1 MKFSKDKKEII
12 ISYLLEKIAEGRDDA
27 PKLVSKEFEINLNTV
42 HTYLN
47 ELIDQGRI
55 IREKR
60 GVYKLNENRVSFTF
74 TRSGGDL
81 EDDGYIF
88 EYIVEPQIAGL
99 SDTIRQIWYYA
110 VSEMINNVI
119 DHSEA
124 ENVHVTVVQ
133 DIRSTTVII
142 QDDGIG
148 IFRKLQEYYGF
159 RTFSDIAAELAKGKL
174 TTDEI
179 HHSGEGIFFTSR
191 LMDYFAAVSCGSIF
205 THNKYSEISQEISVF
220 GSGRIRKNKRGTLI
234 YMSLSNY
241 SNKNALDIF
250 NSYASIE
257 GGFTKTSIPLKNIYD
272 MPPVARSQAKR
283 LVRRLGDFE
292 EVILDFEGMEAIGQG
307 FAHELFVVFQN
318 EHKNTRLIPI
328 NSNEVITKMIAHV
341 LNTR

>member
-12 ISYLLEKIAEGRDDA
+12 ISCLLEKIAEGRDDA

-99 SDTIRQIWYYA
+99 SDTIQQIWYYA

-191 LMDYFAAVSCGSIF
+191 MMDTFFIYSDGHFYSRDKYTNEWEAFIPDRKIEGTLVYLSLENNSRKTAKQIFDAYTNEDGGFQRTEIRLDSIF
-205 THNKYSEISQEISVF
+205 DK
-220 GSGRIRKNKRGTLI
+220 
-234 YMSLSNY
+234 
-241 SNKNALDIF
+241 A
-250 NSYASIE
+250 
-257 GGFTKTSIPLKNIYD
+257 
-272 MPPVARSQAKR
+272 PVSRSQAKR
-283 LVRRLGDFE
+283 LCNRLTEFK
-292 EVILDFEGMEAIGQG
+292 EVVLDFEGIDWVGQG
-307 FAHELFVVFQN
+307 FMHQVFSVFHRENPDIQLKPEN
-318 EHKNTRLIPI
+318 MTQDVERMYN
-328 NSNEVITKMIAHV
+328 HV
-341 LNTR
+341 RQS

>member
-27 PKLVSKEFEINLNTV
+27 PKLVSREFEINLNTV

-99 SDTIRQIWYYA
+99 SDTIQQIWYYA

-142 QDDGIG
+142 QDEGIG
-148 IFRKLQEYYGF
+148 IFRKLQEYYRF
-159 RTFSDIAAELAKGKL
+159 RTFSDIAVELAKGKL

-191 LMDYFAAVSCGSIF
+191 MMDTFFIYSDGHFYSRDKYTNEWEAFIPDRKIEGTLVYLSVENNSRKTATQIFDAYTNEDGGFQRTEIRLDSIF
-205 THNKYSEISQEISVF
+205 DK
-220 GSGRIRKNKRGTLI
+220 
-234 YMSLSNY
+234 
-241 SNKNALDIF
+241 A
-250 NSYASIE
+250 
-257 GGFTKTSIPLKNIYD
+257 
-272 MPPVARSQAKR
+272 PVSRSQAKR
-283 LVRRLGDFE
+283 LCNRLTEFK
-292 EVILDFEGMEAIGQG
+292 EVVLDFEGIDWVGQG
-307 FAHELFVVFQN
+307 FMHQVFSVFHRENPDIQLKPEN
-318 EHKNTRLIPI
+318 MTQDVERMYN
-328 NSNEVITKMIAHV
+328 HV
-341 LNTR
+341 RQS

>member
-191 LMDYFAAVSCGSIF
+191 MMDTFFIYSDGHFYSRDKYTNEWEAFIPDRKMEGTLVYLSLENNSRKTAKQIFDAYTNEDGGFQRTEIRLDSIF
-205 THNKYSEISQEISVF
+205 DK
-220 GSGRIRKNKRGTLI
+220 
-234 YMSLSNY
+234 
-241 SNKNALDIF
+241 A
-250 NSYASIE
+250 
-257 GGFTKTSIPLKNIYD
+257 
-272 MPPVARSQAKR
+272 PVSRSQAKR
-283 LVRRLGDFE
+283 LCNRLTEFK
-292 EVILDFEGMEAIGQG
+292 EVVLDFEGIDWVGQG
-307 FAHELFVVFQN
+307 FMHQVFSVFHRENPDIQLKP
-318 EHKNTRLIPI
+318 KNMTRDVERMY
-328 NSNEVITKMIAHV
+328 NHV
-341 LNTR
+341 RQS

>member
-12 ISYLLEKIAEGRDDA
+12 ISCLLEKIAEGRDDA

-191 LMDYFAAVSCGSIF
+191 MMDTFFIYSDGHFYSRDKYTNEWEAFIPDRKMEGTLVYLSLENNSRKTAKQIFDAYTNEDGGFQRTEIRLDSIF
-205 THNKYSEISQEISVF
+205 DK
-220 GSGRIRKNKRGTLI
+220 
-234 YMSLSNY
+234 
-241 SNKNALDIF
+241 A
-250 NSYASIE
+250 
-257 GGFTKTSIPLKNIYD
+257 
-272 MPPVARSQAKR
+272 PVSRSQAKR
-283 LVRRLGDFE
+283 LCNRLTEFK
-292 EVILDFEGMEAIGQG
+292 EVVLDFEGIDWVGQG
-307 FAHELFVVFQN
+307 FMHQVFSVFHRENPDIQLKP
-318 EHKNTRLIPI
+318 KNMTQDVKRMY
-328 NSNEVITKMIAHV
+328 NHV
-341 LNTR
+341 RQR

>member
-88 EYIVEPQIAGL
+88 EYIVEPQITGL
-99 SDTIRQIWYYA
+99 SDTIQQIWYYA

-191 LMDYFAAVSCGSIF
+191 MMDTFFIYSDGHFYSRDKYTNEWEAFIPDRKIEGTLVYLSLENNSRKTAKQIFDAYTNEDGGFQRTEIRLDSIF
-205 THNKYSEISQEISVF
+205 DK
-220 GSGRIRKNKRGTLI
+220 
-234 YMSLSNY
+234 
-241 SNKNALDIF
+241 A
-250 NSYASIE
+250 
-257 GGFTKTSIPLKNIYD
+257 
-272 MPPVARSQAKR
+272 PVSRSQAKR
-283 LVRRLGDFE
+283 LCNRLTEFT
-292 EVILDFEGMEAIGQG
+292 EVVLDFEGIDWVGQG
-307 FAHELFVVFQN
+307 FMHQVFSVFHRENPDIQLKP
-318 EHKNTRLIPI
+318 KNMTRDVERMY
-328 NSNEVITKMIAHV
+328 NHV
-341 LNTR
+341 RQS

>member
-99 SDTIRQIWYYA
+99 SDTIQQIWYYA

-191 LMDYFAAVSCGSIF
+191 MMDTFFIYSDGHFYSRDKYTNEWEAFIPDRKMEGTLVYLSLENNSRKTAKQIFDAYTNEDGGFQRTEIRLDSIF
-205 THNKYSEISQEISVF
+205 DK
-220 GSGRIRKNKRGTLI
+220 
-234 YMSLSNY
+234 
-241 SNKNALDIF
+241 A
-250 NSYASIE
+250 
-257 GGFTKTSIPLKNIYD
+257 
-272 MPPVARSQAKR
+272 PVSRSQAKR
-283 LVRRLGDFE
+283 LCNRLTEFK
-292 EVILDFEGMEAIGQG
+292 EVVLDFEGIDWVGQG
-307 FAHELFVVFQN
+307 FMHQVFSVFHRENPDIQLKP
-318 EHKNTRLIPI
+318 KNMTQDVKRMY
-328 NSNEVITKMIAHV
+328 NHV
-341 LNTR
+341 RQR

>member
-99 SDTIRQIWYYA
+99 SDTIQQIWYYA

-124 ENVHVTVVQ
+124 ENVHVTVIQ

-191 LMDYFAAVSCGSIF
+191 MMDTFFIYSDGHFYSRDKYTNEWEAFIPDRKIEGTLVYLSLENNSRKTAKQIFDAYTNEDGGFQRTEIRLDSIF
-205 THNKYSEISQEISVF
+205 DK
-220 GSGRIRKNKRGTLI
+220 
-234 YMSLSNY
+234 
-241 SNKNALDIF
+241 A
-250 NSYASIE
+250 
-257 GGFTKTSIPLKNIYD
+257 
-272 MPPVARSQAKR
+272 PVSRSQAKR
-283 LVRRLGDFE
+283 LCNRLTEFK
-292 EVILDFEGMEAIGQG
+292 EVVLDFEGIDWVGQG
-307 FAHELFVVFQN
+307 FMHQVFSVFHRENPDIQLKP
-318 EHKNTRLIPI
+318 KNMTRDVERMY
-328 NSNEVITKMIAHV
+328 NHV
-341 LNTR
+341 RQS

>member
-1 MKFSKDKKEII
+1 MSFTKEKRIQI
-12 ISYLLEKIAEGRDDA
+12 KIYILEKLDSGDQ
-27 PKLVSKEFEINLNTV
+27 
-42 HTYLN
+42 
-47 ELIDQGRI
+47 ELIKKTTDVFGISDKTVYRYLQEMVNEGILIKTNRQYALINEEFKYHFKRTEALEQGEDFI
-55 IREKR
+55 YSHYILKHIADLKTNLCSIWDY
-60 GVYKLNENRVSFTF
+60 GFT
-74 TRSGGDL
+74 
-81 EDDGYIF
+81 EI
-88 EYIVEPQIAGL
+88 
-99 SDTIRQIWYYA
+99 
-110 VSEMINNVI
+110 MNNAI
-119 DHSEA
+119 DHSESD
-124 ENVHVTVVQ
+124 N
-133 DIRSTTVII
+133 IRII
-142 QDDGIG
+142 VRRNRLRTSILIIDDGIG
-148 IFRKLQEYYGF
+148 IFEKIKKKYQLQ
-159 RTFSDIAAELAKGKL
+159 TVDDAVNELFKGKL
-174 TTDEI
+174 TTDPD

>member
-88 EYIVEPQIAGL
+88 EYIVEPQITGL
-99 SDTIRQIWYYA
+99 SDTIQQIWYYA

-191 LMDYFAAVSCGSIF
+191 MMDTFFIYSDGHFYSRDKYTNEWEAFIPDRKIEGTLVYLSLENNSRKTAKQIFDAYTNEDGGFQRTEIRLDSIF
-205 THNKYSEISQEISVF
+205 DK
-220 GSGRIRKNKRGTLI
+220 
-234 YMSLSNY
+234 
-241 SNKNALDIF
+241 A
-250 NSYASIE
+250 
-257 GGFTKTSIPLKNIYD
+257 
-272 MPPVARSQAKR
+272 PVSRSRAKR
-283 LVRRLGDFE
+283 LCNRLTEFK
-292 EVILDFEGMEAIGQG
+292 EVVLDFEGIDWVGQG
-307 FAHELFVVFQN
+307 FMHQVFSVFHRENPDIQLKP
-318 EHKNTRLIPI
+318 KNMTQDVERMY
-328 NSNEVITKMIAHV
+328 NHV
-341 LNTR
+341 RQS

>member
-99 SDTIRQIWYYA
+99 SDTIQQIWYYA

-191 LMDYFAAVSCGSIF
+191 MMDTFFIYSDGHFYSRDKYTNEWEAFIPDRKIEGTLVYLSLENNSRKTAKQIFDAYTNEDGGFQRTEIRLDSIF
-205 THNKYSEISQEISVF
+205 DK
-220 GSGRIRKNKRGTLI
+220 
-234 YMSLSNY
+234 
-241 SNKNALDIF
+241 A
-250 NSYASIE
+250 
-257 GGFTKTSIPLKNIYD
+257 
-272 MPPVARSQAKR
+272 PVSRSQAKR
-283 LVRRLGDFE
+283 LCNRLTEFK
-292 EVILDFEGMEAIGQG
+292 EVVLDFEGIDWVGQG
-307 FAHELFVVFQN
+307 FMHQVFSVFHRENPDIQLKP
-318 EHKNTRLIPI
+318 KNMTQDVERMY
-328 NSNEVITKMIAHV
+328 NHV
-341 LNTR
+341 RQS

>member
-99 SDTIRQIWYYA
+99 SDTIQQIWYYA

-142 QDDGIG
+142 QDEGIG
-148 IFRKLQEYYGF
+148 IFRKLQEYYRF
-159 RTFSDIAAELAKGKL
+159 RTFSDIAVELAKGKL

-191 LMDYFAAVSCGSIF
+191 MMDTFFIYSDGHFYSRDKYTNEWEAFIPDRKIEGTLVYLSLENNSRKTAKQIFDAYTNEDGGFQRTEIRLDSIF
-205 THNKYSEISQEISVF
+205 DK
-220 GSGRIRKNKRGTLI
+220 
-234 YMSLSNY
+234 
-241 SNKNALDIF
+241 A
-250 NSYASIE
+250 
-257 GGFTKTSIPLKNIYD
+257 
-272 MPPVARSQAKR
+272 PVSRSQAKR
-283 LVRRLGDFE
+283 LCNRLTEFK
-292 EVILDFEGMEAIGQG
+292 EVVLDFEGIDWVGQG
-307 FAHELFVVFQN
+307 FMHQVFSVFHRENPDIQLKPEN
-318 EHKNTRLIPI
+318 MTQDVERMYN
-328 NSNEVITKMIAHV
+328 HV
-341 LNTR
+341 RQS